1 MTPIS
6 NSGEYFQ
13 ESFHGLQADELPISD
28 SSFDECTFKNC
39 MLAKQKFHGCTFNA
53 CSFIDCDLSQVDFS
67 DTHLADVTFQ
77 SCKIVGVDWT
87 SMKQKPVLP
96 VLTFI
101 ESKLDF
107 CSFFGVG
114 VQELVLQKCSLKEVD
129 FREAKLAKTVFD
141 YSDLEGALFH
151 ATDLSKTSFKGAQ
164 NYDINF
170 ETCTL
175 TGAQFSLPEA
185 LRLFALLK
193 IEILPMEQV

>member
-1 MTPIS
+1 MTSFI

-13 ESFHGLQADELPISD
+13 ESFHGLQADELPISN

-39 MLAKQKFHGCTFNA
+39 KLAKQKFHGCTFNA
-53 CSFIDCDLSQVDFS
+53 CSFIDCDLSQADFA
-67 DTHLADVTFQ
+67 DTHLTDASFR
-77 SCKIVGVDWT
+77 SCKVVGVDWT
-87 SMKQKPVLP
+87 SINQKPVLP
-96 VLTFI
+96 SLTFVD
-101 ESKLDF
+101 SKMDF
-107 CSFFGVG
+107 SSFFGIT

-151 ATDLSKTSFKGAQ
+151 ATNLSKTSLKRAQ

-185 LRLFALLK
+185 LRLLALLK
-193 IEILPMEQV
+193 IEILPMDQV